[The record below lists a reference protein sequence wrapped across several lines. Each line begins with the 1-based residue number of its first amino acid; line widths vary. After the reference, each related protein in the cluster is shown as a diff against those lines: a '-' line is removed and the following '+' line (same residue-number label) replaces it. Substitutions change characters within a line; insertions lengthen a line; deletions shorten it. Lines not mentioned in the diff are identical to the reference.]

1 MALTI
6 TFALLCLF
14 FIGNS
19 TVCYAEESMPQQII
33 VNPMV
38 NSSFEANRT
47 ETMTM
52 PAEDSRREEI
62 VTSEASKSEMIT
74 PKEVTETSA
83 NITSEESKAN
93 PMMSSVESE
102 KDPLMVNSTKLSEM
116 MPLPTESSMVN
127 HTEMMSEFTTPYN
140 MRPSSTPADFSGYDD
155 EKSSNGSRFSCYGRS
170 FGQYADVG
178 KNCHIFHLCYPY
190 LNISSAEFVYQR
202 ISFLCNN
209 NSVFDQKRFVCVDD
223 STMEYS
229 CQESPLYYESS
240 NENYLNKLMTLING
254 VGPTVMG
261 SNPSVPQN
269 HTSNWLWSMF
279 NRH

>member
-19 TVCYAEESMPQQII
+19 TVCYAQESMPSQMI
-33 VNPMV
+33 VDPMV

-47 ETMTM
+47 ESMTMT
-52 PAEDSRREEI
+52 AEVGQSQEI
-62 VTSEASKSEMIT
+62 VTSPASKGEMIT

-83 NITSEESKAN
+83 NITSEESKMK
-93 PMMSSVESE
+93 PMMSSGESE
-102 KDPLMVNSTKLSEM
+102 MDPLMVKPTNLSEM
-116 MPLPTESSMVN
+116 TPLPTESSMVN
-127 HTEMMSEFTTPYN
+127 QTEMNMNQFTTPYN
-140 MRPSSTPADFSGYDD
+140 MRPSTPADFSGYDD
-155 EKSSNGSRFSCYGRS
+155 EKSSDGSRFSCYGRS

-190 LNISSAEFVYQR
+190 LNISSAKFVYQR
-202 ISFLCNN
+202 ISFLCND
-209 NSVFDQKRFVCVDD
+209 NSVFDQKRFVCVDN
-223 STMEYS
+223 STIEYPCS
-229 CQESPLYYESS
+229 EAPLYYESS

-261 SNPSVPQN
+261 HNPSVAQN